1 MREERDAAR
10 RERANDRRTKPIK
23 PSPAKLWILSDLHL
37 EAVPHPDA
45 FDPPRPDFDVLVC
58 AGDVWEGRTDLA
70 CAFLRQLAGDRPVV
84 FVMGN
89 HEHWNGEIEENL
101 TEARLWAEANDVTL
115 LEGEEATIEGTRPD
129 NTPFGPVR
137 FVGCTLWSDYRLAG
151 AGADPRAETGEAVM
165 VQHMDDH
172 GGGEHWL
179 TVADAIALHERSRA
193 RLTELI
199 EAHGTEMGGT
209 EAHDDPAVP
218 LVVVTHHAPHPDC
231 LSPERRG
238 TWAAGNGASDLSE
251 LTDRGTVALWVHG
264 HLHGRTA
271 LRRPAPGDG
280 DNGNDASDPTA
291 PTGSRIVQN
300 AAGPRFHNPAFDER
314 LVIEV

>member
-10 RERANDRRTKPIK
+10 RERANDRRTKPIER
-23 PSPAKLWILSDLHL
+23 SPMKLWILSDLHL

-70 CAFLRQLAGDRPVV
+70 FPFLRQLAGDRPVV

-165 VQHMDDH
+165 VRHDDEH

-179 TVADAIALHERSRA
+179 TVADAIALHEQSRA
-193 RLTELI
+193 RLTDLI
-199 EAHGTEMGGT
+199 EAHTDAG
-209 EAHDDPAVP
+209 VP

-231 LSPERRG
+231 LPVGRRG
-238 TWAAGNGASDLSE
+238 TWAAGNGTSDLSE
-251 LTDRGTVALWVHG
+251 LTDRGTVELWVHG
-264 HLHGRTA
+264 HLHGRTD
-271 LRRPAPGDG
+271 LRRPAPGNG
-280 DNGNDASDPTA
+280 DAETGTAALAA
-291 PTGSRIVQN
+291 PTGTRIVQN
-300 AAGPRFHNPAFDER
+300 AAGPRFHNVAFDEG
-314 LVIEV
+314 LVIEI